1 MYRLRTARNEH
12 HVVRP
17 TQDKIS
23 CVAWPL
29 ALGRV
34 AASMAS
40 QRYDAESIRYGGKE
54 GGWATFFPY
63 GRAHSV
69 ISGAQLRGLITGANA
84 GDTII
89 LPAGCTITL
98 TAAAGPIQ
106 ITKTLTLVGGRGDPD
121 GPRRGERN
129 QGHPSW
135 IMRAPARSTCSA
147 CSRASPR
154 TLHAAARRWRPRVA
168 RAPGRPPCARAAR
181 GRCRRRQSAICFLS
195 ASRRSASL
203 PHSSR
208 RWAKIGLS
216 PSRGMPGSRAC
227 NGATFSASAAIR

>member
-89 LPAGCTITL
+89 LPRRVHHHVDGRRP
-98 TAAAGPIQ
+98 GPSR
-106 ITKTLTLVGGRGDPD
+106 ITKTLTLVGGRGDP
-121 GPRRGERN
+121 
-129 QGHPSW
+129 
-135 IMRAPARSTCSA
+135 
-147 CSRASPR
+147 
-154 TLHAAARRWRPRVA
+154 
-168 RAPGRPPCARAAR
+168 
-181 GRCRRRQSAICFLS
+181 
-195 ASRRSASL
+195 RRSST
-203 PHSSR
+203 
-208 RWAKIGLS
+208 G
-216 PSRGMPGSRAC
+216 G
-227 NGATFSASAAIR
+227 T